1 MHRRV
6 AYGITAAVVAIGLSI
21 GIWVLVRQT
30 SSPDA
35 AGGVVGARGQRGMPP
50 WQLPSDPESAAKAA
64 GLQVSKMEGTA
75 THFHSHLDITV
86 NGQPLAV
93 PSSIGVD
100 PRTGAMSELHTHD
113 ERGVLHVE
121 SPTKD
126 GVYTLGQVFAEW
138 DVRLDGDGVGGLN
151 NTKTDSLRAYVDGKL
166 VEGNPA
172 KIELGERR
180 QISLI
185 YGPRNATDAP
195 ASSFAFDPDE

>member
-75 THFHSHLDITV
+75 S
-86 NGQPLAV
+86 G
-93 PSSIGVD
+93 
-100 PRTGAMSELHTHD
+100 
-113 ERGVLHVE
+113 
-121 SPTKD
+121 
-126 GVYTLGQVFAEW
+126 
-138 DVRLDGDGVGGLN
+138 
-151 NTKTDSLRAYVDGKL
+151 
-166 VEGNPA
+166 
-172 KIELGERR
+172 
-180 QISLI
+180 
-185 YGPRNATDAP
+185 
-195 ASSFAFDPDE
+195 